1 MEAARVRMQ
10 MTKDFQEIL
19 NHAGLPGFC
28 ATEERNQLKI
38 QRHLIKLIQLI
49 GQERKEQM
57 KAEGSVKSLCVC
69 CE

>member
-1 MEAARVRMQ
+1 
-10 MTKDFQEIL
+10 MTKDYQEIL

-57 KAEGSVKSLCVC
+57 KAEGNA
-69 CE
+69 

>member
-1 MEAARVRMQ
+1 

-38 QRHLIKLIQLI
+38 QRLLTSNGTIDINALS
-49 GQERKEQM
+49 GTVVP
-57 KAEGSVKSLCVC
+57 SV
-69 CE
+69 